1 MPKRPNPPPLMPPA
15 ARLLYICMA
24 VICVYLLG
32 VALYAAGDAPADA
45 LRRDNAFELLRG
57 AYIASVL
64 ALGGALVLDLDAR
77 RAERR

>member
-24 VICVYLLG
+24 VICIYLLG
-32 VALYAAGDAPADA
+32 VALYAGGAPADA

-57 AYIASVL
+57 AYISSVL

-77 RAERR
+77 QTKRR

>member
-24 VICVYLLG
+24 VVGVYLLG
-32 VALYAAGDAPADA
+32 VALYAGGAPADA
-45 LRRDNAFELLRG
+45 LRRDTAFELLRG

-64 ALGGALVLDLDAR
+64 ALGGVLVLDLDAR
-77 RAERR
+77 RSEGR